1 MTNIS
6 LRIPEEEKE
15 LVEAYARLQG
25 MTVSEVFRK
34 AAMEKIE
41 DEYDLTL
48 YEKAIKE
55 YEVEGKISYSLSE
68 AKKELG
74 ID

>member
-1 MTNIS
+1 M
-6 LRIPEEEKE
+6 
-15 LVEAYARLQG
+15 QG
-25 MTVSEVFRK
+25 LTVSEVFRK

-55 YEVEGKISYSLSE
+55 YEVEGKISYSLNE

>member
-15 LVEAYARLQG
+15 LVEAYARLHG

-41 DEYDLTL
+41 DEYDLTI
-48 YEKAIKE
+48 YEKAVKE
-55 YEVEGKISYSLSE
+55 YEADGKISYSLSE
-68 AKKELG
+68 AKKELKM
-74 ID
+74 D

>member
-15 LVEAYARLQG
+15 LVEAYAKLQG

-41 DEYDLTL
+41 DEYDLNI
-48 YEKAIKE
+48 YERAMKEFKADG
-55 YEVEGKISYSLSE
+55 EVSYSLSE
-68 AKKELG
+68 VKKELG
-74 ID
+74 LE